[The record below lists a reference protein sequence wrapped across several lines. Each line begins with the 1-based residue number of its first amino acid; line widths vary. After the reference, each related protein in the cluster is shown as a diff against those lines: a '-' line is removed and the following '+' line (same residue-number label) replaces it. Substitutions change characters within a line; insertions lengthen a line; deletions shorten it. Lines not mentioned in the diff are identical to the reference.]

1 MTFYG
6 VEGYKVFVEES
17 KEISMKKNFNLHF
30 KAFRDQDSSLS
41 KSNIY
46 YVSSLGDGEMRMVG
60 FETK

>member
-6 VEGYKVFVEES
+6 VEGYKVFVEEI
-17 KEISMKKNFNLHF
+17 KGDFNEKKFNLHF

-46 YVSSLGDGEMRMVG
+46 YVRSLGDGEMRMVG